1 MRAAPTL
8 AEGFPDISGMTV
20 ARQAHWGRWLAA
32 AAILV
37 VLAAIGRAFVN
48 GQIEWTYVSRFLT
61 AKVILEG
68 ITNTMVM
75 AVLAMAL
82 GIVLGVV
89 VAIMRLSSNP
99 VLASVAAGYTWLFRG
114 TPLILQL
121 LLWFNLA
128 LVFPTIGIPGLWS
141 ARAVDVM
148 TPFLSALLGLGI
160 NQGAYTSEVMRA
172 GMLSVD
178 VGQYEAAQA
187 IGMGRLRALR
197 RIILPQAMR
206 VVIPPLGNEFIGMVK
221 ATSLASVIQYPEVLH
236 NAENIYYANSRVI
249 ELLIVAG
256 SWYLLV
262 VSILTPLQML
272 LERRFARGALQI
284 SPMTQPL
291 VAIRSVSKNFGE
303 FQALNRVSLDVR
315 AGEVLCLIGASGS
328 GKTTLLRCI
337 NQLTSIDSG
346 GIWLDGELLGV
357 REEGGRLHRLTERQI
372 ARQRLKTGM
381 VFQRFNLFPHKT
393 ALENITEGP
402 VQVQGR
408 SREDARAEAMELL
421 GRVGLVAKADAYPSQ
436 LSGGQQQRVAIA
448 RALAMKPM
456 LMLFDE
462 PTSALDP
469 ELVGEVLAVMKELAR
484 SGMTMMVVT
493 HELGFAR
500 EVADTVVYM
509 DHGAIVESGPATEVL
524 GKPREVRTQSF
535 LSAVI

>member
-8 AEGFPDISGMTV
+8 AEGFPDLSEMTV
-20 ARQAHWGRWLAA
+20 ARRVHWQRWLTA

-37 VLAAIGRAFVN
+37 VLAAIGRAFAG
-48 GQIEWTYVSRFLT
+48 GQIEWAYVGRFLT

-68 ITNTMVM
+68 IVNTMVM

-89 VAIMRLSSNP
+89 VAIMRLSPNP
-99 VLASVAAGYTWLFRG
+99 VLKSVAAGYTWLFRG
-114 TPLILQL
+114 MPLVLQL

-178 VGQYEAAQA
+178 AGQYEAALA

-256 SWYLLV
+256 FWYLLV

-272 LERRFARGALQI
+272 LERRFARG
-284 SPMTQPL
+284 
-291 VAIRSVSKNFGE
+291 
-303 FQALNRVSLDVR
+303 SL
-315 AGEVLCLIGASGS
+315 
-328 GKTTLLRCI
+328 
-337 NQLTSIDSG
+337 
-346 GIWLDGELLGV
+346 
-357 REEGGRLHRLTERQI
+357 QI
-372 ARQRLKTGM
+372 AR
-381 VFQRFNLFPHKT
+381 
-393 ALENITEGP
+393 
-402 VQVQGR
+402 
-408 SREDARAEAMELL
+408 
-421 GRVGLVAKADAYPSQ
+421 
-436 LSGGQQQRVAIA
+436 
-448 RALAMKPM
+448 
-456 LMLFDE
+456 
-462 PTSALDP
+462 
-469 ELVGEVLAVMKELAR
+469 
-484 SGMTMMVVT
+484 
-493 HELGFAR
+493 
-500 EVADTVVYM
+500 
-509 DHGAIVESGPATEVL
+509 
-524 GKPREVRTQSF
+524 
-535 LSAVI
+535 

>member
-8 AEGFPDISGMTV
+8 AEGFPDISTMTV
-20 ARQAHWGRWLAA
+20 ARRTHWRRWLTA
-32 AAILV
+32 AAIVV
-37 VLAAIGRAFVN
+37 VLAAIGRAFAN
-48 GQIEWTYVSRFLT
+48 GQIEWTYVGRFLT

-68 ITNTMVM
+68 IANTMVM

-82 GIVLGVV
+82 GIVLGIV
-89 VAIMRLSSNP
+89 VAIMRLSPNP
-99 VLASVAAGYTWLFRG
+99 VLRSVAAGYTWLFRG

-178 VGQYEAAQA
+178 AGQYEAAQA

-221 ATSLASVIQYPEVLH
+221 ATSLASVIQYPELLH

-256 SWYLLV
+256 FWYLLV

-284 SPMTQPL
+284 
-291 VAIRSVSKNFGE
+291 
-303 FQALNRVSLDVR
+303 
-315 AGEVLCLIGASGS
+315 
-328 GKTTLLRCI
+328 
-337 NQLTSIDSG
+337 
-346 GIWLDGELLGV
+346 
-357 REEGGRLHRLTERQI
+357 
-372 ARQRLKTGM
+372 AR
-381 VFQRFNLFPHKT
+381 
-393 ALENITEGP
+393 
-402 VQVQGR
+402 
-408 SREDARAEAMELL
+408 
-421 GRVGLVAKADAYPSQ
+421 
-436 LSGGQQQRVAIA
+436 
-448 RALAMKPM
+448 
-456 LMLFDE
+456 
-462 PTSALDP
+462 
-469 ELVGEVLAVMKELAR
+469 
-484 SGMTMMVVT
+484 
-493 HELGFAR
+493 
-500 EVADTVVYM
+500 
-509 DHGAIVESGPATEVL
+509 
-524 GKPREVRTQSF
+524 
-535 LSAVI
+535 